1 MMTEAP
7 GAEVNRPE
15 ASSEGVPRAGSQA
28 AGPAPTGGEQV
39 PFAGNPDVAWKA
51 LLLVVDWIKHAE
63 VKAAGSIAAAGVLAG
78 LLYNLVKGESRP
90 GGFLATVA
98 VAATVLICLTAV
110 FGALVFWPRLRHREE
125 PTSPLFFHHI
135 ARKHSSPASY
145 VVELTKL
152 TSRPEDFVAEIAEQV
167 YWNSGVAHRKYKWAS
182 WAIRCLLLALVS
194 MAALGCL
201 LGCRSVT

>member
-1 MMTEAP
+1 M
-7 GAEVNRPE
+7 
-15 ASSEGVPRAGSQA
+15 
-28 AGPAPTGGEQV
+28 

-110 FGALVFWPRLRHREE
+110 FGALVFWPRFCATERSRRARSSFT
-125 PTSPLFFHHI
+125 TSPGST
-135 ARKHSSPASY
+135 AVPPR
-145 VVELTKL
+145 
-152 TSRPEDFVAEIAEQV
+152 TS
-167 YWNSGVAHRKYKWAS
+167 WS
-182 WAIRCLLLALVS
+182 
-194 MAALGCL
+194 
-201 LGCRSVT
+201 